1 MGLGLKRSELQ
12 ARAQAKLDDATIL
25 LQNNRFSSAYYLA
38 GYAVELG
45 LKACISRQMLAETI
59 PDKTLIRKVFDH
71 DPRVLV
77 GLAGLATQLQEAED
91 KDPGFAANW
100 ALAAQWN
107 PESRYETVDQ
117 TSAQTLISAISDPTS
132 GVLQWIKMHW

>member
-1 MGLGLKRSELQ
+1 MGQGLRRLDLQ
-12 ARAQAKLDDATIL
+12 NHAQTKLDDATLL
-25 LQNNRFSSAYYLA
+25 LQNGRFSNAYYLA

-59 PDKTLIRKVFDH
+59 PDKTLLRRVFDH

-77 GLAGLATQLQEAED
+77 GLAGLARQLQEQED
-91 KDPGFAANW
+91 KDPNFAANW
-100 ALAAQWN
+100 ALAAQWT

-117 TSAQTLISAISDPTS
+117 ASGQTLISAISDPTS
-132 GVLQWIKMHW
+132 GVLQWIKTHW

>member
-12 ARAQAKLDDATIL
+12 LRAQAKLDDATLL

-59 PDKTLIRKVFDH
+59 PDKALLRKLFDH
-71 DPRVLV
+71 DPGALV
-77 GLAGLATQLQEAED
+77 GLAGLAVQLREQED
-91 KDPGFAANW
+91 QDQNFAANW
-100 ALAAQWN
+100 ALAAQWT
-107 PESRYETVDQ
+107 PDSRYETVDQ
-117 TSAQTLISAISDPTS
+117 VSAQTLVSAISDPTS